1 MRGGATGKRRATE
14 NFGGAPPPPPPSVE
28 HQRQFNSRDSD
39 ASFASSRP
47 SSIGLG
53 RASDAYADR
62 SHQST
67 TIRSI
72 NTFLSS
78 HNFPISLRA
87 HPVPSVKDIS
97 ETLKFLLSAVDFHCD
112 TLKWDEDVVFVLK
125 FLNCPFKLTKSS
137 LRAPNTPHNW
147 PNVLAVVH
155 WLVQTAR
162 YRQHLSSNP
171 ASIPDANSMSSF
183 SIQSYR
189 HFIRGED
196 ELGKL
201 LDSDFEGKLEAEKAN
216 VAETTNGYQNIAGE
230 LEAKLEALRKG
241 PSKKESLE
249 NVKANLE
256 KDVNKLRTMV
266 VGYTDKTRGMERVVK
281 EKEKELIAKEEER
294 HQISEEN
301 KDLKKNVEVQSFN
314 VRDVERMKRELQA
327 VERDVAE
334 AESARD
340 GWEQKAWELNS
351 QIRNQFHQIQT
362 LAIEYN
368 QALRRLKLDIQFAVS
383 EKGEVGKVLG
393 LDYKSEVK
401 PALSSLYDAM
411 EKVETQTAIQQ
422 QASEM
427 ASKMEAEKSHLGSV
441 QLQINELEERIRL
454 VRKEGQAGVGY
465 TMRLG
470 GESNVGE
477 YENGGYESGGCGE
490 RSCRAFE
497 RFGV

>member
-1 MRGGATGKRRATE
+1 
-14 NFGGAPPPPPPSVE
+14 
-28 HQRQFNSRDSD
+28 
-39 ASFASSRP
+39 
-47 SSIGLG
+47 
-53 RASDAYADR
+53 
-62 SHQST
+62 
-67 TIRSI
+67 
-72 NTFLSS
+72 
-78 HNFPISLRA
+78 
-87 HPVPSVKDIS
+87 
-97 ETLKFLLSAVDFHCD
+97 
-112 TLKWDEDVVFVLK
+112 
-125 FLNCPFKLTKSS
+125 
-137 LRAPNTPHNW
+137 
-147 PNVLAVVH
+147 
-155 WLVQTAR
+155 
-162 YRQHLSSNP
+162 
-171 ASIPDANSMSSF
+171 
-183 SIQSYR
+183 
-189 HFIRGED
+189 
-196 ELGKL
+196 
-201 LDSDFEGKLEAEKAN
+201 
-216 VAETTNGYQNIAGE
+216 
-230 LEAKLEALRKG
+230 
-241 PSKKESLE
+241 
-249 NVKANLE
+249 
-256 KDVNKLRTMV
+256 
-266 VGYTDKTRGMERVVK
+266 MERVVK

-477 YENGGYESGGCGE
+477 LQEAVKQSEEEVQACVAKLFALVDSISKHKEYMDSKISEMKNGVANTATAVSEIHKASLK
-490 RSCRAFE
+490 RH
-497 RFGV
+497 FGST